1 MAKKGSIIL
10 LLYGPLG
17 KRIAISTHTGTS
29 GRPLLPRSDH
39 REGAKDIQRVAD
51 RMLALRGVELEKLVL
66 TSSAKDLESSSTG
79 TRLIHFARTW
89 TGRAWTGLVIEL
101 KRQKIDPPIQDTV
114 RIPTARS
121 TVPQSKSLYKPLGPD
136 PGAQYGNVV
145 ALVATLQLGSKVSVV
160 WPV

>member
-17 KRIAISTHTGTS
+17 KRIAISTHTRTS

-89 TGRAWTGLVIEL
+89 TGLVIEL

-145 ALVATLQLGSKVSVV
+145 ATLQLGSKVSVV